1 MRDILVYY
9 REQIIDYVKSEFN
22 GISDIT
28 DIRINMS
35 AVFKCVYNG
44 RTCIFKYSLLKADK
58 MMDRTLSEYLFIH
71 ADKMIKLSECI
82 A

>member
-35 AVFKCVYNG
+35 AVF
-44 RTCIFKYSLLKADK
+44 
-58 MMDRTLSEYLFIH
+58 
-71 ADKMIKLSECI
+71 
-82 A
+82 